1 MKWLATFILS
11 LLTITPLA
19 AQEQNGPVRPVQ
31 VPIAMQCLPAAA
43 DDMLA
48 ERYNE
53 IPFVKGL
60 GVVILANGER
70 ISGEFKMYLSINMPN
85 TFSIMFISKPLNCMV
100 MTGNDLEPAANNGRP
115 L

>member
-1 MKWLATFILS
+1 MKWLATTFILS
-11 LLTITPLA
+11 LLAITPLA
-19 AQEQNGPVRPVQ
+19 AQEQQGPIQ
-31 VPIAMQCLPAAA
+31 LPIVMQCLSTPA

-53 IPFVKGL
+53 IPFVN
-60 GVVILANGER
+60 GVGVILLVNGER

-85 TFSIMFISKPLNCMV
+85 TFSIMFISEPLNCMV
-100 MTGNDLEPAANNGRP
+100 MTGNDLEPAANNGQP

>member
-19 AQEQNGPVRPVQ
+19 AQEQKGPAQ
-31 VPIAMQCLPAAA
+31 VPIVMQCLPAAA

-85 TFSIMFISKPLNCMV
+85 TFSIMFISEPLNCMV
-100 MTGNDLEPAANNGRP
+100 MTGNDLEPAANNGQP